1 MGPSPEDT
9 DRGPRSQLTDI
20 GRSLRSHVA
29 DIGRSLGSHLG
40 RIGRELPGQLERIG
54 RGLLVFLTHIGR
66 GLRSA
71 GVGAHR
77 SVRSYLAGIDRDL
90 RPYLIG
96 FALALILT
104 AIPFALVATNPLPKP
119 TTLIIIGVAAA
130 IQMLVHLRYFLH
142 LDLTSTPRDFVGASH
157 APQILRAH
165 ARPSDAGTMPA
176 TGLRR
181 ACGASIR
188 GAPPMQRSR
197 GSRSQRY

>member
-9 DRGPRSQLTDI
+9 DRGPRSPLTDI
-20 GRSLRSHVA
+20 GRSM
-29 DIGRSLGSHLG
+29 GSHLG
-40 RIGRELPGQLERIG
+40 RIGRSLASQLGHIGRELPGQLER
-54 RGLLVFLTHIGR
+54 IGR

-104 AIPFALVATNPLPKP
+104 GIPFALVAINPLSRA

-142 LDLTSTPRDFVGASH
+142 LDLTSTPRENLVAIVFTAILIVLMVG
-157 APQILRAH
+157 
-165 ARPSDAGTMPA
+165 
-176 TGLRR
+176 
-181 ACGASIR
+181 
-188 GAPPMQRSR
+188 
-197 GSRSQRY
+197 GSFWIMFDLHNRMAM

>member
-20 GRSLRSHVA
+20 GRSLRSHVT

-54 RGLLVFLTHIGR
+54 RGL
-66 GLRSA
+66 RSA

-77 SVRSYLAGIDRDL
+77 SVRSYLAGIERDL
-90 RPYLIG
+90 RPCLIG

-130 IQMLVHLRYFLH
+130 IQVLVHLRYFLH
-142 LDLTSTPRDFVGASH
+142 LDLTSTPRENLVAIVFTAILIFLMVG
-157 APQILRAH
+157 
-165 ARPSDAGTMPA
+165 
-176 TGLRR
+176 
-181 ACGASIR
+181 
-188 GAPPMQRSR
+188 
-197 GSRSQRY
+197 GSFWIMFDLHNRMAM

>member
-1 MGPSPEDT
+1 MGPSPEAT

-20 GRSLRSHVA
+20 GRSLRSHVT

-54 RGLLVFLTHIGR
+54 RGLLAFLTHIGR

-104 AIPFALVATNPLPKP
+104 AIPFALVATNPLPKL

-130 IQMLVHLRYFLH
+130 IQVLVHLRYFLH
-142 LDLTSTPRDFVGASH
+142 LDLTSTPRENLVAIVFTAILIFLMVG
-157 APQILRAH
+157 
-165 ARPSDAGTMPA
+165 
-176 TGLRR
+176 
-181 ACGASIR
+181 
-188 GAPPMQRSR
+188 
-197 GSRSQRY
+197 GSFWIMFDLHNRMAM